1 MCPLQAPAGARPGW
15 AEMGWAAGLRM
26 RAPVLHKVAGAP
38 KAVTL
43 VLPHEHWGTKG
54 IKHLGLLLGELRASL
69 PLLPHQQ
76 QDSQGSQGSIH
87 CDHPSPDSPRF

>member
-1 MCPLQAPAGARPGW
+1 
-15 AEMGWAAGLRM
+15 MGWAAGLRM

-76 QDSQGSQGSIH
+76 QDSQGSQGSYTATTH
-87 CDHPSPDSPRF
+87 LQTAPDSESTGRTTPLHPRQ